1 MQTIKAVV
9 EKISEETITLLIGE
23 EEREMIIERNPDLF
37 PKDLK
42 AGEWLELEL
51 EEDAILSVRVDKTET
66 DQVKKRIQEKMEL
79 LRRRTRDD
87 EEKQRSEEHTS
98 E

>member
-87 EEKQRSEEHTS
+87 EEKQDEEDQEHP
-98 E
+98 